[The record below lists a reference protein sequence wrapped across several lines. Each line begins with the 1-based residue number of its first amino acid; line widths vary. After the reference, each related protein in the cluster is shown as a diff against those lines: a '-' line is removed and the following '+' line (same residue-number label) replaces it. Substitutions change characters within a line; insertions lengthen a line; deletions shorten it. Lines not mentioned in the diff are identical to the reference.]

1 MAATR
6 SSSCCWL
13 GWTGPPP
20 ATKPALI
27 EGEPES
33 GETRILETV
42 LEAADIR
49 GFRVLEAKD
58 NDATSGAGASVV
70 PLATSSGGRPVREC

>member
-1 MAATR
+1 VSR
-6 SSSCCWL
+6 
-13 GWTGPPP
+13 
-20 ATKPALI
+20 
-27 EGEPES
+27 ES

-42 LEAADIR
+42 LEAADIH